1 MLDGQEGK
9 DSRLSANDRVRGILE
24 NGAVFKPM
32 REGCMPAPLLADI
45 VPALF
50 HRSCGKACGKGALES
65 YKFLKI
71 LYF

>member
-1 MLDGQEGK
+1 LQRIPAGQA
-9 DSRLSANDRVRGILE
+9 L
-24 NGAVFKPM
+24 NGVV
-32 REGCMPAPLLADI
+32 ADT

-50 HRSCGKACGKGALES
+50 HRSCGKACGKGAPGS